1 MTQENSS
8 ARRKHRVLTPDERA
22 KFTTLSRKLAAGGEY
37 SVMAQNRVATRE
49 ARSAAIIKLIGDKS

>member
-1 MTQENSS
+1 MTQENPS
-8 ARRKHRVLTPDERA
+8 ARRKHRALTPHERD

-37 SVMAQNRVATRE
+37 SLMAQSRVATRE